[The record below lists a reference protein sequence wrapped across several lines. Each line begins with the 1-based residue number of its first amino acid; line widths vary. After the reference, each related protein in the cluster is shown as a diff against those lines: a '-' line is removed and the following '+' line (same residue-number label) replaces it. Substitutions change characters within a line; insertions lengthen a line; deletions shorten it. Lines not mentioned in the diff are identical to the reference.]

1 MNVLITGGTGYI
13 GSHICLQLLEA
24 GHDVIAIDNFANS
37 SAVALERVKALCG
50 RSMDIVTGDI
60 RDDAILRLLFQRHQ
74 IDAVIHMAGL
84 KAVGESSAYPLEY
97 YDNNVAGSITLF
109 RVMQE
114 AGVKRLIFSSSATVY
129 GKPKFLP
136 LTEEHPLEPT
146 NTYGRTKLAVEKIL
160 GDLCHADPEWRVI
173 MLRYFN
179 PIGAHPS
186 GAIGE
191 DPRGIPNNLLPFV
204 AQVATGRRERLTIY
218 GEDYDTPD
226 GTGIRD
232 YVHVLDVA
240 DSHVAAL
247 EHLSKVDLLTAVN
260 VGTGRGYTVR
270 EVVAAFER
278 ACGRPIRCV
287 VAARRRGD
295 VDACY
300 ADTGLAA
307 RILEWTAKRD
317 LDMMC
322 ADVWRWQQQNPDG
335 YEVQKSPQ
343 LEVASTDHDTSPGG
357 RPPHA

>member
-1 MNVLITGGTGYI
+1 MRAVENLRRISPAPVTWGGTGF
-13 GSHICLQLLEA
+13 
-24 GHDVIAIDNFANS
+24 GHPMS
-37 SAVALERVKALCG
+37 L
-50 RSMDIVTGDI
+50 
-60 RDDAILRLLFQRHQ
+60 DD
-74 IDAVIHMAGL
+74 
-84 KAVGESSAYPLEY
+84 
-97 YDNNVAGSITLF
+97 
-109 RVMQE
+109 
-114 AGVKRLIFSSSATVY
+114 
-129 GKPKFLP
+129 
-136 LTEEHPLEPT
+136 
-146 NTYGRTKLAVEKIL
+146 
-160 GDLCHADPEWRVI
+160 
-173 MLRYFN
+173 N

-300 ADTGLAA
+300 AETGLAA

-335 YEVQKSPQ
+335 YEVQKSPP
-343 LEVASTDHDTSPGG
+343 LEVASTDHDTRSWRTPATCVTTS
-357 RPPHA
+357 RESSSDK